1 MASIIDMV
9 LTPILRKQIENDI
22 ALCENHTERDGSE
35 QLYSE
40 IVARYSVIDA
50 NFKNNL
56 STNGKATTIG
66 MEFDFRPEL
75 KAIASKLKMY
85 LLLGEEEIQ
94 LSSEEAKIN
103 EFIQRGEHIGKVEYH
118 PAEGGFAISYVSGPL
133 YDAWKMRLARNMQD
147 IGLPVDMNKFCR

>member
-50 NFKNNL
+50 NFKNN
-56 STNGKATTIG
+56 
-66 MEFDFRPEL
+66 
-75 KAIASKLKMY
+75 
-85 LLLGEEEIQ
+85 
-94 LSSEEAKIN
+94 
-103 EFIQRGEHIGKVEYH
+103 
-118 PAEGGFAISYVSGPL
+118 
-133 YDAWKMRLARNMQD
+133 
-147 IGLPVDMNKFCR
+147 